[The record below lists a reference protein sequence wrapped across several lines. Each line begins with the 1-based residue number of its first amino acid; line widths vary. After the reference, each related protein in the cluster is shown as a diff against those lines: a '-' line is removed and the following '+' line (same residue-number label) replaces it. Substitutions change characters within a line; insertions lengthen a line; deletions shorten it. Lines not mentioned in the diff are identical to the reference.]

1 MRFSGE
7 TETRMKRARD
17 ASHARGVGTPLKII
31 FLALPLLR
39 YLLFVLAAR
48 LSPIACKTHKIYGF
62 LQVILDWGGREEVP
76 NLIGRN
82 ETEVTTCDKSGWL
95 KW

>member
-7 TETRMKRARD
+7 TETRMKRARG

-31 FLALPLLR
+31 FFFALPLLR

-48 LSPIACKTHKIYGF
+48 LSPIACKTHKIYGC
-62 LQVILDWGGREEVP
+62 LQVILD
-76 NLIGRN
+76 
-82 ETEVTTCDKSGWL
+82 
-95 KW
+95 